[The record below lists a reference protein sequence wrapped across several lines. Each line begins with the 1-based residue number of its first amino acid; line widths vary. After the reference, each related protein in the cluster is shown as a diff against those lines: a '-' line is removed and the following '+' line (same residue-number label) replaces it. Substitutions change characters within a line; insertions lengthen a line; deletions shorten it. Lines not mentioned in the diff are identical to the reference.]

1 MDGENGKDITMGRK
15 GQGKGFCYQMDDVK
29 VVDLAEN
36 WVGQMG
42 KNLVDD
48 LVECWVVLCDKI
60 Y

>member
-1 MDGENGKDITMGRK
+1 MGRK
-15 GQGKGFCYQMDDVK
+15 GQWKDCCYRMDGVR

-42 KNLVDD
+42 KKLVDG